1 MTNRFT
7 VSRLGETG
15 VLWLRFQS
23 QKGNSGYR
31 RWRMASTDAQAKTAI
46 APSKSFFLTD
56 SSGRTLLLWLFLM
69 VLTVS
74 VYYPVH
80 THPFFG
86 PDDAL
91 YVVDTEPLHH
101 GLNWETIWWSFR
113 VLYMGNWIPL
123 TWMAH
128 AVDHRLFGLNPA
140 GHHMVNVLL
149 HALNTALLFWVLKRA
164 TEYTGRSFLV
174 AALFA
179 MHPMNVEPVVW
190 VAELKTMLSMTFFLL
205 ALAAYGWYARAPR
218 NDGRYA
224 LVALLFGMGLTAK
237 PQIITLPFVLLLWD
251 YWPLQRMFPD
261 SGSSAAPSGVYPPRS
276 FSQLV
281 KEKAPLLALCLMDA
295 LLTMKT
301 QSGWR
306 FKPPLPARLE
316 NATFSYWL
324 YVKKAFWPTS
334 MSPEYPHL
342 ARFLTAWQVV
352 GAALLL
358 LAITALVL
366 KARRYRYLPVGW
378 FWFLG
383 TLIPTIGLMQ
393 VGWQGM
399 ADRYAYESFLGLFI
413 MVCWGVSDWA
423 EQRRISTVWLA
434 GASAVV
440 ILALTSV
447 TFRQIGYWQDD
458 LTLWKHA
465 ALVVKHHW
473 LAEDN
478 AAAMLLREGKND
490 EAMAHFLRAATSN
503 PTDST
508 SNIQIAQYEQKR
520 GNFREEIAR
529 YQHALED
536 YDFNM
541 PPGKKVEVLV
551 NMAIAYGKLGDD
563 TNAELCLRQAR
574 ELQKHVE

>member
-1 MTNRFT
+1 MAAT
-7 VSRLGETG
+7 SA
-15 VLWLRFQS
+15 QS
-23 QKGNSGYR
+23 
-31 RWRMASTDAQAKTAI
+31 KTAI
-46 APSKSFFLTD
+46 VPAKSFFVTE
-56 SSGRTLLLWLFLM
+56 SRWRSLLLCLFLVVST
-69 VLTVS
+69 VL
-74 VYYPVH
+74 VYYRVH

-91 YVVDTEPLHH
+91 YVVDTEALHH
-101 GLNWETIWWSFR
+101 GLNWETIVWSFR

-128 AVDHRLFGLNPA
+128 AVDYRLFGLNPA

-149 HALNTALLFWVLKRA
+149 HGLNATLLFWVLKRA
-164 TEYTGRSFLV
+164 TGYTGRSFMV

-179 MHPMNVEPVVW
+179 IHPMNVEPVAW

-224 LVALLFGMGLTAK
+224 VVALLFGVGLTAK

-251 YWPLQRMFPD
+251 YWPLQRMFHD
-261 SGSSAAPSGVYPPRS
+261 SSSSAPPSGAYPPHS

-281 KEKAPLLALCLMDA
+281 KEKVPLLALCLMDA

-301 QSGWR
+301 QSGWK

-324 YVKKAFWPTS
+324 YVKKAFWPTA
-334 MSPEYPHL
+334 MAPEYPHL
-342 ARFLTAWQVV
+342 ARFLTAWEVA

-366 KARRYRYLPVGW
+366 HGRRYRYLPVGW

-383 TLIPTIGLMQ
+383 TLVPTIGLMQ
-393 VGWQGM
+393 VGLQGM

-413 MVCWGVSDWA
+413 MVCWGVSDGA
-423 EQRRISTVWLA
+423 ERRHISVAWLA
-434 GASAVV
+434 SASAVV
-440 ILALTSV
+440 VLALTVV
-447 TFRQIGYWQDD
+447 TCRQIGYWQDD

-465 ALVVKHHW
+465 ALVAKHGW
-473 LAEDN
+473 VAEDQVG
-478 AAAMLLREGKND
+478 LILVGRGKND
-490 EAMAHFLRAATSN
+490 EAMEHFFRAAAAN

-508 SNIQIAQYEQKR
+508 SNIEIALYEQKR
-520 GNFREEIAR
+520 GNFREEIGR

-536 YDFNM
+536 YNFNL
-541 PPGKKVEVLV
+541 PPENRVKVLV
-551 NMAIAYGKLGDD
+551 NMAIAYGELGDD
-563 TNAELCLRQAR
+563 MNAQLCLRQAR
-574 ELQKHVE
+574 ELQK